1 MCVREVTASVGL
13 FVAVSVEVVDEVVD
27 IVVPTVDAMYDYFM
41 YLLVM
46 VPL

>member
-1 MCVREVTASVGL
+1 MCVCEVTASVGL
-13 FVAVSVEVVDEVVD
+13 FVVVSVEVVDEVVA
-27 IVVPTVDAMYDYFM
+27 IVVSRCCVYDYCM

>member
-1 MCVREVTASVGL
+1 MCVCEVTASCGIV
-13 FVAVSVEVVDEVVD
+13 VSVEVVDEVVD
-27 IVVPTVDAMYDYFM
+27 IVVPTVDAIYDYFM